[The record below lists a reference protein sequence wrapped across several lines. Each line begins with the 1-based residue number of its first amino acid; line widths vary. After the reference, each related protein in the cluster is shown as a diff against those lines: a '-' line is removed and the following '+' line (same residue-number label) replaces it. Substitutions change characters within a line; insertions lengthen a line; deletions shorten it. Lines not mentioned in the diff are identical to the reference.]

1 MALTRLRGAG
11 ITANAITA
19 AAIAPGAVDIADIS
33 DSAITT
39 AKIANNAIETGK
51 IADANVTTAKIAENA
66 IETGKIADAN
76 VTVAKISIT
85 SDLNFNSANLVN
97 VGIKET
103 IVSSSSN
110 VVLLNFANSA
120 VFTCNLQE
128 ASALTPNNIPVGGC
142 VMLLK
147 LSNGGDHTVTYAGNP
162 RFAANTAPTL
172 TAAGLDFLYFTC
184 ASDTNYLVTPY
195 ADIQQ
200 AQ

>member
-51 IADANVTTAKIAENA
+51 IADANVT
-66 IETGKIADAN
+66 
-76 VTVAKISIT
+76 VAKINIT

-142 VMLLK
+142 VMLLE

-184 ASDTNYLVTPY
+184 ASDTNYLVTAY